1 MIVYILWETGSEGR
15 HIEGIYLD
23 KLKAERDLRLL
34 KETDEDNNYFYRI
47 QQKEVKEH

>member
-1 MIVYILWETGSEGR
+1 MIVYILWETGPEGR

-34 KETDEDNNYFYRI
+34 KETDEDDDYFYRI
-47 QQKEVKEH
+47 QEKEITQ